1 MIRFTK
7 ALIQKVLEMNE
18 GFIDRTYHKSRNSEE
33 ENHYSLK
40 TENYL
45 SVLLEKHRGQ
55 IAVTTKQPF
64 VMKIKPDDYAN
75 AKTG

>member
-1 MIRFTK
+1 MRDLQIELITK
-7 ALIQKVLEMNE
+7 AEIPKK
-18 GFIDRTYHKSRNSEE
+18 RTTTK
-33 ENHYSLK
+33 LK

-55 IAVTTKQPF
+55 IAVMTKQPF
-64 VMKIKPDDYAN
+64 VMKIKPDDFYAN